1 VRHCDE
7 THEIADAGRAE
18 IPPQAW
24 KRAVCS
30 YGGGMKSV
38 TLVDVARAAGVHK
51 ATAARA
57 LNHDPR
63 ITAETRKLVEEAAA
77 RLGYRVN
84 HLLSA
89 WMSTRRRRVPVAS
102 AVIAYVTG
110 HPTRYGWR
118 PPASDLPDFFPGARE
133 RAEEA
138 GFKIEDFWLRE
149 KGMTPERF
157 TGILRARNIQGVLI
171 GRMPGPYT
179 KLLEYD
185 WSGFSVAALGI
196 SLAAPIFH
204 RVRENHFYTG
214 SLAAS
219 QCHQRGFKRIGFA
232 FDRADDFGRMNDMW
246 VGGFLSEQVKW
257 PRSSYRVP
265 PFLSHSPD
273 QKQFQTWFRKHKP
286 DVLIV
291 SQADPLLV
299 WLAAMKVKVP
309 DDVGLV
315 DLRCYDPHSGTTG
328 VHYDFSQTGSAGVEL
343 LIGLLHRQEKGVPA
357 RPYELLL
364 EGQWIEGVTLGEP
377 K

>member
-1 VRHCDE
+1 MVQGD
-7 THEIADAGRAE
+7 GM
-18 IPPQAW
+18 QA
-24 KRAVCS
+24 
-30 YGGGMKSV
+30 V
-38 TLVDVARAAGVHK
+38 TLADVARAAGVHK

-57 LNHDPR
+57 LNRDPR
-63 ITAETRKLVEEAAA
+63 ITAETRQTVEAAA
-77 RLGYRVN
+77 ERLGYKVN

-89 WMSTRRRRVPVAS
+89 WMSTRRRRVTVAS

-118 PPASDLPDFFPGARE
+118 PPASDLPDFFPGALA
-133 RAEEA
+133 RAEQA
-138 GFKIEDFWLRE
+138 GFKLEDFWLRE

-179 KLLEYD
+179 TLLEYD

-204 RVRENHFYTG
+204 RVRENHFHTG
-214 SLAAS
+214 SMAAA
-219 QCHQRGFKRIGFA
+219 QCHQRGFRRIGLA

-257 PRSSYRVP
+257 PRTSYRVP
-265 PFLSHSPD
+265 PWLSHETD
-273 QKQFQTWFRKHKP
+273 RKQFLAWFRRHRP

-291 SQADPLLV
+291 SQADPMRE
-299 WLAAMKVKVP
+299 WLASAKIQVP
-309 DDVGLV
+309 GDVGLV
-315 DLRCYDPHSGTTG
+315 DLRCYDPHAGNTG
-328 VHYDFSQTGSAGVEL
+328 VHYDFSQTGVAAVDL
-343 LIGLLHRQEKGVPA
+343 LIGLLHRQERGIPA
-357 RPYELLL
+357 RPQEVLL

-377 K
+377 PMRGGR